1 MSKNYE
7 KWLDRYIINFCN
19 EDQLRRLVVLKQITE
34 AELQLIFKAKEDKE
48 AA

>member
-7 KWLDRYIINFCN
+7 KWLDRYMINWCT
-19 EDQLRRLVVLKQITE
+19 EDQLKRLVALKQITE
-34 AELQLIFKAKEDKE
+34 AELQLILKAKEDKE